1 VLPSSWLEED
11 PRLTVEKPGAIVHW
25 PGGCVEVS
33 TPGADGDVV
42 PGVVPVAGPEFQ

>member
-1 VLPSSWLEED
+1 MILSQTDHILSTND
-11 PRLTVEKPGAIVHW
+11 PGAIVHW